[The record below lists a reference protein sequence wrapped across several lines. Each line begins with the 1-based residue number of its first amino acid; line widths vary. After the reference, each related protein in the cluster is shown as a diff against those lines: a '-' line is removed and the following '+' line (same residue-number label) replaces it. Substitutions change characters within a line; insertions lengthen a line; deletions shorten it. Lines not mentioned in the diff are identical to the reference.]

1 MSVPVKV
8 TSAIKGVEG
17 LASYIRGVQE
27 NLVTEPVLEEIASK
41 VKENILK
48 RTGEGRDFRSE
59 MFRPYS
65 KEWKRKRAGSGKETA
80 VVDLKF
86 TGKMLAGIHSEAVK
100 GKNEARLYFSGS
112 AAGGKKASYHN
123 VTGSG
128 RSKVKREFFGL
139 GTEDKKFIRGVLLD
153 HIEKVLKVK

>member
-1 MSVPVKV
+1 MTVPVKV
-8 TSAIKGVEG
+8 TGEIKGVEG
-17 LASYIRGVQE
+17 LASYIKGVQE
-27 NLVTEPVLEEIASK
+27 GLVTESMLEGIASK
-41 VKENILK
+41 VKENIIK

-59 MFRPYS
+59 RFSPYS

-100 GKNEARLYFSGS
+100 GKNEARLYFDDF
-112 AAGGKKASYHN
+112 AEGKKAAYHN
-123 VTGSG
+123 VTGAG
-128 RSKVKREFFGL
+128 WSKVKREFFGL
-139 GTEDKKFIRGVLLD
+139 GAEDKKFIRGVLLD